1 MRLAE
6 LVSSPDWTLSP
17 FTSATASDTVDG
29 TLFRHAERSPVPQ
42 TFSASTL
49 NGLATAVL
57 SAVGTSTANAEVIAG
72 SLVESDLRGHD
83 SHGVRRLVPYAA
95 LAKAG
100 TLQVTAEPRVLAD
113 TPPAVAI
120 VDGRNAFGQLTART
134 ATHELIRRVEQTSI
148 AVAVLRQC
156 QHVGRLG
163 EYVEQIAG
171 AGHIGLA
178 MANADPTVAPW
189 GGRDRMLGTNPFA
202 WAVPVA
208 DGAAPLVVDFATS
221 ATAEGKLAVARAAG
235 QQVSQGLIVDADGEP
250 TTDPASF
257 YAGGALLPFGGHKG
271 YGLGLIADVV
281 AGLLSGTGSASAP
294 GYDGTFGTV
303 FIAIKTATFID
314 LETFTLEVE
323 QLRDRLHAGAPRPG
337 TDQVLLPGEPEWSTR
352 LHRME
357 HGVALAPGTVAGLD
371 ELAAELGVPTLAAT

>member
-1 MRLAE
+1 
-6 LVSSPDWTLSP
+6 
-17 FTSATASDTVDG
+17 VDG
-29 TLFRHAERSPVPQ
+29 TLFRHAERKPVPQ

-49 NGLATAVL
+49 DTLATEVL
-57 SAVGTSTANAEVIAG
+57 TALGTPAANAKVIAG

-95 LAKAG
+95 LARAG
-100 TLQVTAEPRVLAD
+100 TLQVTAEPTVVAD

-120 VDGRNAFGQLTART
+120 VDGRNAFGQLTARA
-134 ATHELIRRVEQTSI
+134 ATLELIRRVDQTSI
-148 AVAVLRQC
+148 AIAVLRRC

-202 WAVPVA
+202 WAAPVA

-221 ATAEGKLAVARAAG
+221 ATAEGKLAVARASG
-235 QQVSQGLIVDADGEP
+235 QRVPEGLIVDADGEP
-250 TTDPASF
+250 TTEPADF

-303 FIAIKTATFID
+303 LIAVKTATFVD
-314 LETFTLEVE
+314 VDAFTRDVE
-323 QLRDRLHAGAPRPG
+323 ELRARLHAGAPGAGSER
-337 TDQVLLPGEPEWSTR
+337 VLVPGEPEWNTR
-352 LHRME
+352 AHRLE
-357 HGVALAPGTVAGLD
+357 HGVALAPGTVADLD
-371 ELAAELGVPTLAAT
+371 RLTADLGVPSLGATRSKTQPGDGNE